1 MLTTRDGKVL
11 FHFLQQRSTSR
22 SLLVPNALSSF
33 FPRTETSRMA
43 LRSPISAAARSSAG
57 ARGGFV
63 VAQLLLAA
71 LVAISW
77 SASSSGSFFVCS
89 FQAARPSSSRPG
101 GKKKQ
106 KQQQQQQQQQL
117 YRPSTVLEGAT
128 GGWGIGQSR
137 DMLPEE
143 FAKRGDRKA
152 FEGYKLTDRGEF
164 MRQVR
169 DAKDNM
175 RNEEIDELLGVAK
188 MAGIQMKG
196 QRLNK
201 FEPDL
206 VSDDEDLDLSV

>member
-1 MLTTRDGKVL
+1 
-11 FHFLQQRSTSR
+11 
-22 SLLVPNALSSF
+22 
-33 FPRTETSRMA
+33 MA
-43 LRSPISAAARSSAG
+43 LRSPISAAASSSAR
-57 ARGGFV
+57 ARGVFV

-71 LVAISW
+71 LVAISL
-77 SASSSGSFFVCS
+77 SACTGSFFVSS

-101 GKKKQ
+101 GKKK
-106 KQQQQQQQQQL
+106 QQQQQQQQL

-206 VSDDEDLDLSV
+206 ISDGDDEDLDLSV

>member
-1 MLTTRDGKVL
+1 
-11 FHFLQQRSTSR
+11 
-22 SLLVPNALSSF
+22 
-33 FPRTETSRMA
+33 MA
-43 LRSPISAAARSSAG
+43 PRSPISPATSARTRIVAVVIVALLSFLLAVASSTTRSSPSGSLFVSSFQPARSST
-57 ARGGFV
+57 
-63 VAQLLLAA
+63 
-71 LVAISW
+71 
-77 SASSSGSFFVCS
+77 
-89 FQAARPSSSRPG
+89 RPS
-101 GKKKQ
+101 KKQ
-106 KQQQQQQQQQL
+106 

-188 MAGIQMKG
+188 MAGIQVKQ

-206 VSDDEDLDLSV
+206 LPEADDDDLDLSV

>member
-1 MLTTRDGKVL
+1 V
-11 FHFLQQRSTSR
+11 
-22 SLLVPNALSSF
+22 
-33 FPRTETSRMA
+33 
-43 LRSPISAAARSSAG
+43 
-57 ARGGFV
+57 
-63 VAQLLLAA
+63 QLLLVA
-71 LVAISW
+71 LLAISW
-77 SASSSGSFFVCS
+77 SASFVSS
-89 FQAARPSSSRPG
+89 FQAARPSSRPG
-101 GKKKQ
+101 GAKKKKQ
-106 KQQQQQQQQQL
+106 QQPL

-206 VSDDEDLDLSV
+206 ITEDDDDNLDLSV